1 MSEKHPIRLDTVMF
15 TKCMVTAVPGY
26 EPAEGDAPPGPRP
39 ENDIQVRRDVER
51 GAGWYEATMRTVINP
66 SMEKTAPYGVEM
78 ICTAVLHADDT
89 LAEDEATRGIF
100 ITAHSVLYGA
110 IRETV
115 AWLTGRQPY
124 GALVLGLSV
133 LRSPS
138 QAGETEVGK
147 KLDSKAASSDGLN

>member
-1 MSEKHPIRLDTVMF
+1 MSEKHPISLDTVLF

-26 EPAEGDAPPGPRP
+26 EPPEGDTAAVPRP
-39 ENDIQVRRDVER
+39 ENNIQVRKDVER

-66 SMEKTAPYGVEM
+66 LMEKTAPYSVEM
-78 ICTAVLHADDT
+78 ICTALLHADDT
-89 LAEDEATRGIF
+89 LTEEDANRGVF

-124 GALVLGLSV
+124 GGLVLGLSV
-133 LRSPS
+133 LRP
-138 QAGETEVGK
+138 AVKAE
-147 KLDSKAASSDGLN
+147 KAAVEKQ